1 MEGSDGQ
8 DSQGFVRAEIRS
20 KKMLRSEILDFHFR
34 IGFFFYIFFCGEIL
48 KEKEEKSKN

>member
-1 MEGSDGQ
+1 MAKIT
-8 DSQGFVRAEIRS
+8 QGFVRAEIRS

-34 IGFFFYIFFCGEIL
+34 IGFFFFFCGEIL